1 MAVGGFSLT
10 GNIFAISNAVE
21 KALIADNLGYEILLF
36 PKANEIDFLN
46 YYKQSKEALK
56 LKDNLIFAILWMTL
70 SLRPFPFALT
80 IYFHLISFTYSFPN
94 SVRNSSSY
102 FMIAITTKNLIRA

>member
-1 MAVGGFSLT
+1 MKKNIVAVGGFSLT

-56 LKDNLIFAILWMTL
+56 LKDNLIFCDTLDDAILA
-70 SLRPFPFALT
+70 SFSIRPNYLFPF
-80 IYFHLISFTYSFPN
+80 N
-94 SVRNSSSY
+94 
-102 FMIAITTKNLIRA
+102 